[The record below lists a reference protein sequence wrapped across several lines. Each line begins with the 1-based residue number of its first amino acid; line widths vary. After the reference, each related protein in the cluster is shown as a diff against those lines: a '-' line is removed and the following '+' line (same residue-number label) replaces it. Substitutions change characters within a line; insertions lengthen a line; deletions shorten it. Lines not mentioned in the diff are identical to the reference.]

1 MTKVEELREQLVR
14 CTIDACLSCE
24 NSKDC
29 ESYACILT
37 GHDEV
42 DSNREIEHEKATAM
56 AVQLVDALIAAVRE
70 DEREK
75 IAENG
80 QHFELGDDVSGS
92 DYLTCVHLQPEVDVD
107 VSVIAE
113 EDCYIVPASVLAPKE
128 SEP

>member
-1 MTKVEELREQLVR
+1 MKRWEELREELIGWLESSCFDGDPR
-14 CTIDACLSCE
+14 TWGPDAEKDIDA
-24 NSKDC
+24 
-29 ESYACILT
+29 I
-37 GHDEV
+37 
-42 DSNREIEHEKATAM
+42 
-56 AVQLVDALIAAVRE
+56 IAAVRE

-92 DYLTCVHLQPEVDVD
+92 DYLTCVHLQQEVDFD

>member
-1 MTKVEELREQLVR
+1 MMTKLERLRIEI
-14 CTIDACLSCE
+14 IDSMTAGYRHVGISRSSAA
-24 NSKDC
+24 SKF
-29 ESYACILT
+29 
-37 GHDEV
+37 
-42 DSNREIEHEKATAM
+42 
-56 AVQLVDALIAAVRE
+56 VDALIAAVRE

-113 EDCYIVPASVLAPKE
+113 EDCYIVPASILAPKE
-128 SEP
+128 SEKEGYA

>member
-56 AVQLVDALIAAVRE
+56 AVQLVDSLIAAATAEGFAEGVEDTTANLTLVQDAEVFARGRE
-70 DEREK
+70 EGAEVQAERDADRLADE
-75 IAENG
+75 AEASR
-80 QHFELGDDVSGS
+80 QKE
-92 DYLTCVHLQPEVDVD
+92 
-107 VSVIAE
+107 AE
-113 EDCYIVPASVLAPKE
+113 G
-128 SEP
+128 

>member
-1 MTKVEELREQLVR
+1 MTVMTKVEELREQLVR

-70 DEREK
+70 EEREK
-75 IAENG
+75 CANYMLWRRDELEEAAGIDPKEG
-80 QHFELGDDVSGS
+80 QHD
-92 DYLTCVHLQPEVDVD
+92 
-107 VSVIAE
+107 
-113 EDCYIVPASVLAPKE
+113 
-128 SEP
+128 

>member
-70 DEREK
+70 EGAEAKRLEILNVSNGFAAGAAVNDGNYICTDAYDTS
-75 IAENG
+75 IAVC
-80 QHFELGDDVSGS
+80 ELYV
-92 DYLTCVHLQPEVDVD
+92 
-107 VSVIAE
+107 
-113 EDCYIVPASVLAPKE
+113 VPASVLAPAPKE
-128 SEP
+128 ESK

>member
-1 MTKVEELREQLVR
+1 MTKVEELREHVV
-14 CTIDACLSCE
+14 E
-24 NSKDC
+24 
-29 ESYACILT
+29 
-37 GHDEV
+37 EV
-42 DSNREIEHEKATAM
+42 VSDIKELATAWGDNEY
-56 AVQLVDALIAAVRE
+56 LVKRKMQRMTSEIDALIAAVRE

-113 EDCYIVPASVLAPKE
+113 EDCYIVPASILAPKE
-128 SEP
+128 SEKEGYA